1 MYDSLAPNSTKFA
14 KFCKH
19 LAIITNERPAAGG
32 GGSEINNNIKVS
44 LGVLCLIKKVGIPE
58 NGFSECSFQTP
69 FCSLNPVLMQSLN
82 MIKGSEVYS
91 LNQVFH

>member
-32 GGSEINNNIKVS
+32 GGSEIINNIKINLGFILS
-44 LGVLCLIKKVGIPE
+44 L
-58 NGFSECSFQTP
+58 
-69 FCSLNPVLMQSLN
+69 
-82 MIKGSEVYS
+82 
-91 LNQVFH
+91 

>member
-32 GGSEINNNIKVS
+32 GGSEINYNIKINLDFILS
-44 LGVLCLIKKVGIPE
+44 LMFDKIGRY
-58 NGFSECSFQTP
+58 T
-69 FCSLNPVLMQSLN
+69 
-82 MIKGSEVYS
+82 
-91 LNQVFH
+91 